1 MMGTPQTASVPHLR
15 VVRKESALAT
25 QGSMSNM
32 LMKKMELGVKQRV
45 EPVF

>member
-1 MMGTPQTASVPHLR
+1 MMGTPQAASVPHLR
-15 VVRKESALAT
+15 VVKKDSSLAP
-25 QGSMSNM
+25 QGSMGNM